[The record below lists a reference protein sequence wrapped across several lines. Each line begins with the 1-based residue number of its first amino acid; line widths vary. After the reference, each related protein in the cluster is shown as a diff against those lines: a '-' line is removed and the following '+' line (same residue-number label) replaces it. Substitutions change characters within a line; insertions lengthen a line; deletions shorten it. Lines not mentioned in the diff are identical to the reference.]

1 MDANEVKT
9 RIDGL
14 KPGMFVSKLDRPWI
28 ETPFLLEGVL
38 LESSEQIETLRQCCG
53 YVYVDINK
61 GLSPD
66 TRYVISDGGEAGCKP
81 GEEPATENAPG
92 DVAQNEYEQ
101 LRRRRYEDIT
111 TFADELPAAR
121 KIKEKLDLSLMRVL
135 NDVKVGGTL
144 DIVTVKAG
152 VEEVV
157 SSIIRNPSA
166 LSLLVQLERSDDYTY
181 GRALSTSVWCAQF
194 GRRLGLEHEGISEL
208 GLGGMLLDIGKV
220 KLPGALLNKKG
231 TINADEISLLHRH
244 VDFSVRILAKTQALP
259 VGVLRMVAT
268 HHERADGSGYPEG
281 LKNGE
286 IPIFGRIA
294 GIVDNY
300 DAMTAKRPYTDIV
313 LTPHDAIVE
322 LYNSRGVLFQ
332 PELIEQFIQT
342 VGLYPAGSLI
352 EFETG
357 EVGVVIAVN
366 EMKRLHPTVML
377 ILGRD
382 KRPLAQFTTI
392 DLALRPEKELRVAK
406 ALPRGAY
413 GIKMEELFL

>member
-1 MDANEVKT
+1 
-9 RIDGL
+9 
-14 KPGMFVSKLDRPWI
+14 
-28 ETPFLLEGVL
+28 
-38 LESSEQIETLRQCCG
+38 
-53 YVYVDINK
+53 
-61 GLSPD
+61 
-66 TRYVISDGGEAGCKP
+66 
-81 GEEPATENAPG
+81 
-92 DVAQNEYEQ
+92 
-101 LRRRRYEDIT
+101 
-111 TFADELPAAR
+111 
-121 KIKEKLDLSLMRVL
+121 
-135 NDVKVGGTL
+135 
-144 DIVTVKAG
+144 
-152 VEEVV
+152 
-157 SSIIRNPSA
+157 
-166 LSLLVQLERSDDYTY
+166 
-181 GRALSTSVWCAQF
+181 
-194 GRRLGLEHEGISEL
+194 
-208 GLGGMLLDIGKV
+208 
-220 KLPGALLNKKG
+220 
-231 TINADEISLLHRH
+231 
-244 VDFSVRILAKTQALP
+244 
-259 VGVLRMVAT
+259 MVAT